1 MILPDIYFVRDSESD
16 RQLVSS
22 SDLVTRIIERGGRAK
37 YIADL
42 DEIAA
47 FLAAHVRPGDLVLTM
62 GAGDVW
68 KVADE
73 MVLRLR
79 ADR

>member
-1 MILPDIYFVRDSESD
+1 MA
-16 RQLVSS
+16 
-22 SDLVTRIIERGGRAK
+22 RIEQRGGKAK
-37 YIADL
+37 YVPEFE
-42 DEIAA
+42 EIASH
-47 FLAAHVRPGDLVLTM
+47 LAEHVKPGDLVMTM

-73 MVLRLR
+73 MVLRLG